1 VVIVPTLHPGFLLRA
16 GDEGFAKL
24 EAVVRSDFEK
34 ARRLISAPK
43 EWDERP
49 IWETDSVGRL
59 RWLYPTI
66 DDVAEFVGPI
76 HRYALEGRDP
86 VLTFDVETS
95 GEHQLDCKLLCVGMG
110 YVDLDATVSAGRPVR
125 RVCNVPLLQPGGAP
139 YWASHDEWVIREYL
153 KGLLSNPYITKSA
166 HNGSFDT
173 VVMWAQGIPVHGWRE
188 DTMQLHHCIDSEL
201 PHNLGFVGSR
211 YTDGRYWKDDVK
223 GGLGWLHMDATR
235 LRSYNLRDVLVTN
248 DIRVPMLAEAERLG
262 VVETYREEV
271 RVAQVMAR
279 ATIRGVA
286 VDLERRDSTQ
296 VDDKGKF
303 VGLAPQLR
311 KQMDDSLAA
320 LRDIAGPTFDPGK
333 PAQLRWLLFDKLGFP
348 VAKETKSGL
357 PATDKE
363 AFMLLDALADTDE
376 QKQTLKSVTKWRQ
389 AQKFIST
396 FVNGLEVLRDGRFH
410 PSWKLLTSTGRF
422 ASSPNFQNLPG
433 RIKKIFRAAPGYK
446 LVGIDLSQAELRLIA
461 YYANEKSLLEMYAND
476 INVHTV
482 NASML
487 FKVQCPPEAAD
498 NINPQTEAYLRRA
511 VVEQLGMAPGSYDA
525 FPVVPKAKWKPVRT
539 LAKNYE
545 FGCWLKTT
553 KVAVLDGRRA
563 VEIQDIKPGDM
574 TWCWDG
580 EKYVPTRIKQAWSTG
595 VKQCVRLV
603 VKSSSGKRKVLECT
617 PDHRILTRDGT
628 MRAAADL
635 KPGDRLMPFRR
646 WGGGRGSYA
655 LIDPRNDGGRA
666 AEHRWVMGATE
677 VVSVE
682 IGVVGEVWDLEV
694 EHPSHNFALE
704 DGGVFVSNS
713 AYGAIEETLY
723 SVLRSKRDPDSNELL
738 FPSITLSEV
747 QGLRV
752 VWKRLRPGV
761 LSFWEKICRATERH
775 GMYVCPISGRVRRFR
790 GGFKRNEMLNC
801 LDDETEALTKRGWVR
816 GFELRRDDTLLTKN
830 AESGRLEW
838 QRMTDLRL
846 FPDHEGPLV
855 EFKTKSFTAVSTP
868 DHRWLVHDRKTGT
881 NVCRVTSTIDP
892 NGMDGIHRTG
902 EDYQPAGRCTLS
914 DDFIE
919 LIGWALTD
927 GCFEALA
934 RKRTGPRF
942 AVTLMQS
949 RFGNPDMVRRIDG
962 LVDRLKL
969 KVWRSSGDSRRRGCE
984 RWTLDRKTSA
994 FLMDLFPGRRLTH
1007 EFIASLSRPQARH
1020 LVFVMVLGDGTLGA
1034 KTTFTASSRE
1044 KAELFQMLCVVAGY
1058 ATSVVERRQK
1068 RPALSPKVQPG
1079 GIVSTKPHY
1088 IVTILRRDRVQVLK
1102 KHRREFVGKVPVWCP
1117 IVPNTYFVARR
1128 GGHVFITGNTPIQM
1142 GVASHMNKAMLI
1154 IQDIYDRETGGA
1166 AQVVQQVHD
1175 ALTVEAPDEY
1185 AKRAGEVMLE
1195 VLSRDFAIHPVPG
1208 LDEAIPHWSSARL
1221 PADPALINDYLDKT

>member
-139 YWASHDEWVIREYL
+139 YWAAHDEWVIREYL

-248 DIRVPMLAEAERLG
+248 DIRAPMLAEAERLG

-363 AFMLLDALADTDE
+363 AFMLLDALADSDE

-553 KVAVLDGRRA
+553 KVAVLDGRRG
-563 VEIQDIKPGDM
+563 VEIKDIKPGDM

-580 EKYVPTRIKQAWSTG
+580 EKYVPTRIKKAWSTG

-603 VKSSSGKRKVLECT
+603 VKSSGGKRKVLECT

-666 AEHRWVMGATE
+666 AEHRWVMGATDPKLHVHHADENTVNNVPENLEILTAKAHRNAHNDSHAEGARRQWARDRERLIRDLTAARVASPKWQKSIRDPRVVERRMAGIRARNAARPPKAPCSCGEPSLAKGLCRACYNREYRFKKNHE

-682 IGVVGEVWDLEV
+682 VGIIGEVWDLEV
-694 EHPSHNFALE
+694 EHSAHNFALE

-801 LDDETEALTKRGWVR
+801 G
-816 GFELRRDDTLLTKN
+816 
-830 AESGRLEW
+830 
-838 QRMTDLRL
+838 
-846 FPDHEGPLV
+846 
-855 EFKTKSFTAVSTP
+855 
-868 DHRWLVHDRKTGT
+868 
-881 NVCRVTSTIDP
+881 
-892 NGMDGIHRTG
+892 
-902 EDYQPAGRCTLS
+902 
-914 DDFIE
+914 
-919 LIGWALTD
+919 
-927 GCFEALA
+927 
-934 RKRTGPRF
+934 
-942 AVTLMQS
+942 
-949 RFGNPDMVRRIDG
+949 
-962 LVDRLKL
+962 
-969 KVWRSSGDSRRRGCE
+969 
-984 RWTLDRKTSA
+984 
-994 FLMDLFPGRRLTH
+994 
-1007 EFIASLSRPQARH
+1007 
-1020 LVFVMVLGDGTLGA
+1020 
-1034 KTTFTASSRE
+1034 
-1044 KAELFQMLCVVAGY
+1044 
-1058 ATSVVERRQK
+1058 
-1068 RPALSPKVQPG
+1068 
-1079 GIVSTKPHY
+1079 
-1088 IVTILRRDRVQVLK
+1088 
-1102 KHRREFVGKVPVWCP
+1102 
-1117 IVPNTYFVARR
+1117 
-1128 GGHVFITGNTPIQM
+1128 IQM

-1175 ALTVEAPDEY
+1175 ALTAEAPDEY